1 MGKMFKIFYLFRYVS
16 WIAII
21 SSLLGS
27 ILMFITGAV
36 KTYYAFHYAFV
47 IKIFGQIPPGKLAN
61 LKTPADVATIY
72 LVKSIDAFL
81 IALVLFI
88 FAYGVYWI
96 FIAEGMES
104 KRKDPLKSIRIS
116 SIGHLK
122 NILAEVIII
131 ILFVLFLEVELI
143 NAFSPRWEI
152 LILPISILLLSV
164 SVKFLDLRHEKGKED
179 NE

>member
-1 MGKMFKIFYLFRYVS
+1 MYKLFHLFRYIS
-16 WIAII
+16 FIAIG

-27 ILMFITGAV
+27 ILMFIIGAV
-36 KTYYAFHYAFV
+36 KTYYAFYYVFV
-47 IKIFGQIPPGKLAN
+47 IQFFGDIPPGELKN
-61 LKTPADVATIY
+61 LKTPADVATVY

-96 FIAEGMES
+96 FIAQGTEAS
-104 KRKDPLKSIRIS
+104 KTDPLKSIRIV

-143 NAFSPRWEI
+143 YAFDPRWEI
-152 LILPISILLLSV
+152 LIIPISILLLSI
-164 SVKFLDLRHEKGKED
+164 SVKFLDLRHEKSKE
-179 NE
+179 